1 MLHLH
6 ALIYTILFGGKPRPR
21 SSTPQNNTITTTT
34 TPDTAAPFVALK
46 QPAVEALARILYFS
60 RATASPPKTDAA
72 CQRWLRRQKRQIA
85 DLDETSLRRPRTLS
99 LLGDVLF
106 CRGGAL
112 ARRRRPPQET
122 LEAEG
127 AAALCPSHK
136 RLDPRVLMALMAQVV
151 EEVTVWTESGKEKR
165 WWDERNRRGAGEEEV
180 EEEEEAAVEIWRKNM
195 AKIAVLWMGRRRWED
210 EMGSSIEELEV
221 PPCAKNRG
229 CCAAC
234 KLAVVGG
241 SVQFLIDLRTG
252 LLARREL
259 ARGLQDDDDDEPPPP
274 PLLRMVEAWIDVCY
288 TRRRRRFMRTESDMM
303 VNLLVRMQTSGG
315 GSGGKVSGG
324 SGGGEQRT
332 KYTQFRGW
340 PTPVMQVK
348 VDELIR
354 NAAAAADDDDD
365 DDIEENEYGRGAAT
379 QWRRAKRMPDKEGY
393 LQYLPTSP
401 RAVPEPWTARG
412 GGNATHNAKR
422 DNADYRRSPPPPPP
436 PPPPHVEPPWVTQ
449 DYDPPAATTSLAADP
464 WHVDYDDWS
473 IRQQSTW
480 SFSSSSATLSAIYDA
495 YHTAARST
503 TTVATS
509 LCAPSPLS
517 TQRGAVAAA
526 EAPRSGAVSPPSPSV
541 YSPVHNTS
549 RSAAAAASAAAVAT
563 TPRWGASARS
573 MRPPLPLQQRR
584 LLSEITVPKRAK
596 TAAAALRPP
605 PLVIMRDPVQSTAN
619 KSDVWSDIAPVVL
632 DNGQMDSA
640 GYRGLDS

>member
-46 QPAVEALARILYFS
+46 QPAVEALKQPAVEALARILYFS

-85 DLDETSLRRPRTLS
+85 DLDETSLRRP
-99 LLGDVLF
+99 
-106 CRGGAL
+106 
-112 ARRRRPPQET
+112 Q
-122 LEAEG
+122 AEG

-210 EMGSSIEELEV
+210 EMGSSIGELEV
-221 PPCAKNRG
+221 PTCARYRG

-288 TRRRRRFMRTESDMM
+288 TRRRQRFMRIESDMM

-315 GSGGKVSGG
+315 GNGRNASGGR
-324 SGGGEQRT
+324 GGGEQRT

-340 PTPVMQVK
+340 PMPVMQVK

-354 NAAAAADDDDD
+354 NAAADDDDD
-365 DDIEENEYGRGAAT
+365 NIEENEYGRGAAT
-379 QWRRAKRMPDKEGY
+379 QWRRAKRMPEKEGY

-412 GGNATHNAKR
+412 GGTATHNAKR

-436 PPPPHVEPPWVTQ
+436 PPPPLHVEPPWMTP
-449 DYDPPAATTSLAADP
+449 DYDPPAAATSLAGVP
-464 WHVDYDDWS
+464 WHADYDDWS
-473 IRQQSTW
+473 IRQQLTW

-509 LCAPSPLS
+509 LCAPSPLF
-517 TQRGAVAAA
+517 TQRGAAAAAGAGA

-541 YSPVHNTS
+541 YSPVHKSN
-549 RSAAAAASAAAVAT
+549 RSAATAAAAAAAT

>member
-1 MLHLH
+1 M
-6 ALIYTILFGGKPRPR
+6 
-21 SSTPQNNTITTTT
+21 PQSNTITTTT

-85 DLDETSLRRPRTLS
+85 DLDEMSLRRPRTLS

-106 CRGGAL
+106 RRGGAL
-112 ARRRRPPQET
+112 ARRRPQET

-136 RLDPRVLMALMAQVV
+136 RLDPRVLMALMALVA

-165 WWDERNRRGAGEEEV
+165 RSVAGERKRRGAGEEEK
-180 EEEEEAAVEIWRKNM
+180 EEEAAAAATAVEVWRKNM
-195 AKIAVLWMGRRRWED
+195 IKIAVLWMGRRCWGDDVGR
-210 EMGSSIEELEV
+210 GIEKLEV
-221 PPCAKNRG
+221 PPCARYRG

-259 ARGLQDDDDDEPPPP
+259 ARGLQDKDEPPL
-274 PLLRMVEAWIDVCY
+274 LLRMVEAWIDVCY
-288 TRRRRRFMRTESDMM
+288 TRRRQRFMRTESDMM

-315 GSGGKVSGG
+315 GSGRNASGG
-324 SGGGEQRT
+324 RGGGEQRT
-332 KYTQFRGW
+332 KKTQFRGW
-340 PTPVMQVK
+340 PMPVMQVE

-354 NAAAAADDDDD
+354 NAAADDDDDD

-379 QWRRAKRMPDKEGY
+379 QWRRGKRMPEKEGY
-393 LQYLPTSP
+393 LQYLPSSP
-401 RAVPEPWTARG
+401 RAGPEPWTARRG
-412 GGNATHNAKR
+412 GGTATHNAKR
-422 DNADYRRSPPPPPP
+422 DNADYRRA
-436 PPPPHVEPPWVTQ
+436 PPPHVEPPWMTP
-449 DYDPPAATTSLAADP
+449 DYDPPAAAASLAAEP
-464 WHVDYDDWS
+464 CHVDYDDWS
-473 IRQQSTW
+473 IRRQSTW

-509 LCAPSPLS
+509 LCAPSPLF
-517 TQRGAVAAA
+517 TQRGAAAA

-541 YSPVHNTS
+541 YSPVHKS
-549 RSAAAAASAAAVAT
+549 SQSAAAAAAAAAT
-563 TPRWGASARS
+563 TPRRGASARS
-573 MRPPLPLQQRR
+573 TRPPLPLQQRR

-605 PLVIMRDPVQSTAN
+605 PLVIVRDPVQS
-619 KSDVWSDIAPVVL
+619 VRVVSSTL
-632 DNGQMDSA
+632 
-640 GYRGLDS
+640 

>member
-1 MLHLH
+1 M
-6 ALIYTILFGGKPRPR
+6 
-21 SSTPQNNTITTTT
+21 PQNNTITTTT

-106 CRGGAL
+106 RRGGAL
-112 ARRRRPPQET
+112 ARRRRPPQETT

-136 RLDPRVLMALMAQVV
+136 RLDLRVLMALMALVA

-165 WWDERNRRGAGEEEV
+165 WWDERNRRGAGEEE
-180 EEEEEAAVEIWRKNM
+180 EEEEEAAVEVWRKNM

-210 EMGSSIEELEV
+210 EIGRSIGELEV
-221 PPCAKNRG
+221 PPCARYRG

-241 SVQFLIDLRTG
+241 SAQFLMDLRTG

-259 ARGLQDDDDDEPPPP
+259 ARGLQDDDEP
-274 PLLRMVEAWIDVCY
+274 PLLRMVEAWIDVRY
-288 TRRRRRFMRTESDMM
+288 TRRRQRFMRTESDMM

-324 SGGGEQRT
+324 RGGGEQRT

-340 PTPVMQVK
+340 PMPVMQVK

-354 NAAAAADDDDD
+354 NAADDDDD

-379 QWRRAKRMPDKEGY
+379 QWRRGKRMPEKEGH
-393 LQYLPTSP
+393 LQYLPASP
-401 RAVPEPWTARG
+401 RAVPEPWTARRG
-412 GGNATHNAKR
+412 GTATHNAKR
-422 DNADYRRSPPPPPP
+422 DNADYRRAPPPLPRSP

-449 DYDPPAATTSLAADP
+449 DYDPPAAATSLAAEP
-464 WHVDYDDWS
+464 WHADYDDWS
-473 IRQQSTW
+473 IRRQSTW

-495 YHTAARST
+495 YHTAPKST

-509 LCAPSPLS
+509 LCAPSPLF
-517 TQRGAVAAA
+517 TQRGAAAAA

-541 YSPVHNTS
+541 YSPVQKSS
-549 RSAAAAASAAAVAT
+549 RSAAAAAAAAAAAT

-573 MRPPLPLQQRR
+573 TRPPLPLHQRR

-605 PLVIMRDPVQSTAN
+605 PLVIVRDPMQSVRLVSSTF
-619 KSDVWSDIAPVVL
+619 
-632 DNGQMDSA
+632 
-640 GYRGLDS
+640 